1 MNRFVWIFGIL
12 LLVGSLVGAN
22 WAFNASRADHP
33 RDADKD
39 KTPIPPVVMALGYI
53 DGDPGVAHLHPVI
66 AGQVVEVAKEGIE
79 VKKGAPLLKMVD
91 EYARKKLDEA
101 KAERDNAKAQLE
113 QAQTLPDQTKE
124 KLAQQQAAIDAA
136 QKGAEIAD
144 LERESKLKTAQNSG
158 VNVNKESLD
167 AAIKA
172 VDKAKLLV
180 KVETSKLNELKLLD
194 AKLEIARAA
203 ANLAAANA
211 KVGEAEF
218 ALTQCTLAAP
228 ADGLV
233 LRVHVNPGEVYGPTA
248 VQPAVEFL
256 PSGSKIVRAEILQEW
271 APRVKEGLDVE
282 IVDDTYAAP
291 KWKGRIEH
299 LAPWFTQKR
308 NMIAEPFSYND
319 VRYMECVV
327 KVLDEGPYKLRIGQ
341 RVRVQIP
348 SQ

>member
-22 WAFNASRADHP
+22 FAFNASPNEHRGDG
-33 RDADKD
+33 DKD

-53 DGDPGVAHLHPVI
+53 DGDPGVAHLHPVLS
-66 AGQVVEVAKEGIE
+66 GQVVEVAKEGVE

-101 KAERDNAKAQLE
+101 KAERDNAKAQLDL
-113 QAQTLPDQTKE
+113 AKTLPEQTKE
-124 KLAQQQAAIDAA
+124 KIAQQQAAVDAA

-144 LERESKLKTAQNSG
+144 LERQSKLKSAEGFIKPNP
-158 VNVNKESLD
+158 ESLE

-180 KVETSKLNELKLLD
+180 KVETSKLNEMKLYD
-194 AKLEIARAA
+194 AKLDIARAE

-211 KVGEAEF
+211 KVGEAEY

-233 LRVHVNPGEVYGPTA
+233 LRVHVSPGEVYGPTA
-248 VQPAVEFL
+248 PQPAIDFL
-256 PSGSKIVRAEILQEW
+256 PTGSKIVRAEILQEW
-271 APRVKEGLDVE
+271 APRVKEGIDVE

-291 KWKGRIEH
+291 KWKGKIEH
-299 LAPWFTQKR
+299 LAKWFTQKR
-308 NMIAEPFSYND
+308 NMITEPFSYND

-327 KVLDEGPYKLRIGQ
+327 RVLDEGPYELRVGQ

>member
-22 WAFNASRADHP
+22 WAFNAAPGQSRS
-33 RDADKD
+33 DADKD
-39 KTPIPPVVMALGYI
+39 RTPPPPIVMALGYI
-53 DGDPGVAHLHPVI
+53 DGAPGVAHLHPVL
-66 AGQVVEVAKEGIE
+66 AGQVVEVAKEGVE
-79 VKKGAPLLKMVD
+79 VKQGAPLLKMVD
-91 EYARKKLDEA
+91 ELARRKLDEA
-101 KAERDNAKAQLE
+101 QAERDSAKAQLSL
-113 QAQTLPDQTKE
+113 ANTLPEQTKE
-124 KLAQQQAAIDAA
+124 KIAQQQAAVEAA

-144 LERESKLKTAQNSG
+144 LERESKLKSANNFVT
-158 VNVNKESLD
+158 VNKELLD

-180 KVETSKLNELKLLD
+180 QVETSKLNELKLYD
-194 AKLEIARAA
+194 AKLDIARAA

-211 KVGEAEF
+211 KVGEAEY

-228 ADGLV
+228 SDGLV
-233 LRVHVNPGEVYGPTA
+233 LRTHVNPGEVYGPA
-248 VQPAVEFL
+248 APQPAVDFL
-256 PSGSKIVRAEILQEW
+256 PKGSKIVRAEILQEW
-271 APRVKEGLDVE
+271 APRVKEGQDVE

-291 KWKGRIEH
+291 KWKGKIEH

-308 NMIAEPFSYND
+308 NIIAEPFSYND

-327 KVLDEGPYKLRIGQ
+327 KVLDEGPYPLRIGQ
-341 RVRVQIP
+341 RVRVLIP